1 MMEIK
6 IGNKTFQTYPR
17 KDNSIDLY
25 VDCDMKQF
33 AIHFKNEQEI
43 YQLTDFL
50 NLTVEEAPIQ

>member
-1 MMEIK
+1 MKES
-6 IGNKTFQTYPR
+6 NP
-17 KDNSIDLY
+17 IDLY